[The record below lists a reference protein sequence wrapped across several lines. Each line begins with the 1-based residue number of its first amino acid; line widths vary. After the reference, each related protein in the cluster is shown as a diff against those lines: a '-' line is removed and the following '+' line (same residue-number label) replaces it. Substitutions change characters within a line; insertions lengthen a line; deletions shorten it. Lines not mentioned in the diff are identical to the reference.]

1 MVVEDRL
8 LCCGRH
14 KYTPL
19 NFDTARHQLPRFR
32 LPLFVGSDLTVA
44 HSTDILTTS
53 PSEGQSVKPSV
64 RLYSQIQ
71 NRPDVCHIGMSQ
83 PPNVGTTLTGG
94 IQDIAALL
102 PLLGTEQ
109 CERHVGSALEGG
121 YLYAAA
127 TPLSIFGSLGIVKLG
142 TSVLISSI
150 SISIPRPSFSFRFTP
165 YPKLSVTFCGRRW
178 LAARTLD
185 NAGFKPIGTVA
196 PLIAMDGTRFTAET
210 RLLEILKEKHIEDPE
225 HLSVE
230 WKSTEWNVT
239 LVVCTIVAAV
249 FSVIPYVAV
258 ILPGFR
264 HSVVHSPWIFPLLRT
279 VGSSLAVVC
288 CQFLIQSRIIS
299 LMKNRIIFMIMD
311 RMLVDDIKL
320 KNEERNGPDSKDLD
334 THEQK
339 NDLDLD
345 VHGQNVFQWDENR
358 PSEECLWDLEQYL
371 YSQSSPNDGPDEGN
385 LPASPSIKRFA
396 TEKCRDRRDVSIQM
410 DTFEFSNPEAIRDK
424 LRDLRN
430 EHTRFSSLNRAFYFI
445 AWTVLSLSLPATVA
459 GYIGCFTLV
468 SGSRGKGPLIWLFLE
483 GALSI
488 IRILLWAWNPSF
500 DERTDITVK
509 LKLTN
514 HEPLVTTEKDFKKTG
529 ENTLALVPERLFLE
543 WITSYTGPL
552 LQFQTSENLALYFT
566 LTRDQAKQKHLYMT
580 VFDLNKRNAVTLH
593 WEPKGFQ
600 YIDTVVTYNN
610 ITSEMQA
617 TLRSVIGKDHP
628 WRTNHAI
635 LFDALPDYYIS
646 ILDALNRPRF
656 QSTTPDSTR
665 SNTLNQPQAVET
677 ALLPRKWNLLL
688 KPDES
693 KDQSPPTIRKPLSL
707 TEHDELYLSR
717 GDEHDQKTKLIE
729 NWSTWIVENMAHIR
743 EDAQNDCHHTLADRN
758 SHEAKWE
765 LTELDMQVAVEWTRR
780 EWSIVASSFELEGI
794 LHRRNLQECFEKVVR
809 ERPNERLK
817 GWMQSE
823 FAIGRRK
830 RLEKEREQAKERM
843 EKEMM
848 ASAGRGEAEG
858 RAWRDQEDF
867 SPKGMWEAGRGFID
881 EQWKA
886 AIANKALAK
895 VSHLDRLIEEKTPA
909 PWDDTVRTD
918 FVEQVRD
925 RFKYWQHQRRNERD
939 EMDATIKRIRDK
951 DLKAY
956 QYQKSDARF
965 TLRFVPHGRYS
976 QAKFFSA
983 TVYDVK
989 ACDEDIIRGLIRK
1002 GTTRSVI
1009 KVPQDLVK
1017 SIEENDHLLYL
1028 NSSGGG
1034 QEPSFVKK
1042 NRDKWW
1048 NSKERTTNSSMFYF
1062 SPQEVD
1068 TKFVYSRS
1076 ETIAHIFVFLETRTR
1091 IRLRL
1096 LHLRYL
1102 RASVSIQKNN
1112 QVLLSISTN
1121 VIPDQLRLQDFELDW
1136 FEPGKH
1142 ELQLVVTQESKDDY
1156 YGLRDILVEFIEN
1169 PAVLSS

>member
-1 MVVEDRL
+1 M
-8 LCCGRH
+8 
-14 KYTPL
+14 
-19 NFDTARHQLPRFR
+19 
-32 LPLFVGSDLTVA
+32 
-44 HSTDILTTS
+44 
-53 PSEGQSVKPSV
+53 
-64 RLYSQIQ
+64 Q
-71 NRPDVCHIGMSQ
+71 NRPDVCYIGMSQ

-150 SISIPRPSFSFRFTP
+150 SVPKPSFSFRFTP
-165 YPKLSVTFCGRRW
+165 YPKLSVTFRGRRW

-196 PLIAMDGTRFTAET
+196 PLIAMDGTRYTAET

-230 WKSTEWNVT
+230 WKSKEWNVM
-239 LVVCTIVAAV
+239 LVVCTMVAAV
-249 FSVIPYVAV
+249 FSVLPYISL
-258 ILPGFR
+258 ILPRFR
-264 HSVVHSPWIFPLLRT
+264 HSVVHSSWIFPLLRT

-288 CQFLIQSRIIS
+288 CQFLIQSRIVS

-311 RMLVDDIKL
+311 RMLVDDIKS
-320 KNEERNGPDSKDLD
+320 KNKKKNGIKSENKEKNDPDPEEDNDLD

-345 VHGQNVFQWDENR
+345 VHSQNAFRWDENL

-371 YSQSSPNDGPDEGN
+371 RPQPSNTQSSDGPDEGN
-385 LPASPSIKRFA
+385 LPASLSVEHSA
-396 TEKCRDRRDVSIQM
+396 AGRDRPRDVSIQM
-410 DTFEFSNPEAIRDK
+410 NTFEFSEPETIREN
-424 LRDLRN
+424 LRKLRN
-430 EHTRFSSLNRAFYFI
+430 EHTLMNRTFIFI
-445 AWTVLSLSLPATVA
+445 AWTVLALSLPATVA

-468 SGSRGKGPLIWLFLE
+468 SGSHGNGPLIWLLLE

-509 LKLTN
+509 LKLTK
-514 HEPLVTTEKDFKKTG
+514 HEPLVTTEKDKKTG
-529 ENTLALVPERLFLE
+529 ENTLALVPESLFLE

-566 LTRDQAKQKHLYMT
+566 LTRNQAKQKHLYLT

-593 WEPKGFQ
+593 WEKRIFQ

-610 ITSEMQA
+610 IASEMQA
-617 TLRSVIGKDHP
+617 TLRSEIGQDHP

-646 ILDALNRPRF
+646 IIDALNRPRL
-656 QSTTPDSTR
+656 QSTTPDNSR
-665 SNTLNQPQAVET
+665 SITLNQPQAVET

-688 KPDES
+688 KPAEFN
-693 KDQSPPTIRKPLSL
+693 DQSPAITRKALSL

-717 GDEHDQKTKLIE
+717 GDEHDLKTKLIE
-729 NWSTWIVENMAHIR
+729 NWSTWVVKNMAYMR
-743 EDAQNDCHHTLADRN
+743 EDAQNDCHHTLADRT
-758 SHEAKWE
+758 SKKAKWE
-765 LTELDMQVAVEWTRR
+765 LTELDMQVAFEWTRR
-780 EWSIVASSFELEGI
+780 EWSIVVSSLELEDI
-794 LHRRNLQECFEKVVR
+794 IHQRNLKECFDKIVE
-809 ERPNERLK
+809 ERQNERLK
-817 GWMQSE
+817 EWMQSE

-848 ASAGRGEAEG
+848 ASAERGEAEG
-858 RAWRDQEDF
+858 RAWRNQEDF
-867 SPKGMWEAGRGFID
+867 SPNGIWEAGLEFID
-881 EQWKA
+881 EQWGS
-886 AIANKALAK
+886 AIEYKALK
-895 VSHLDRLIEEKTPA
+895 DVSDLNKLVEDKTPA

-925 RFKYWQHQRRNERD
+925 RFKHWRHQRRNEKD
-939 EMDATIKRIRDK
+939 EMDATIERIRDK
-951 DLKAY
+951 NLNAY
-956 QYQKSDARF
+956 QYQKPNVRF

-976 QAKFFSA
+976 QANFFSA

-989 ACDEDIIRGLIRK
+989 ACDKDTIHGLIRK
-1002 GTTRSVI
+1002 DATRSVI
-1009 KVPQDLVK
+1009 NVPQDLVN

-1028 NSSGGG
+1028 GSSGGG
-1034 QEPSFVKK
+1034 QEPSFVKR
-1042 NRDKWW
+1042 NRDLWK
-1048 NSKERTTNSSMFYF
+1048 SDERPTNSSMFYF

-1068 TKFVYSRS
+1068 AKFVYSRS
-1076 ETIAHIFVFLETRTR
+1076 GTIAHIFIFIKTRTR
-1091 IRLRL
+1091 IRLHL

-1112 QVLLSISTN
+1112 NEPRLISIN
-1121 VIPDQLRLQDFELDW
+1121 EIPDQLRLQDFELDW
-1136 FEPGKH
+1136 FEPGYH
-1142 ELQLVVTQESKDDY
+1142 ELQLIITKETQDDSY
-1156 YGLRDILVEFIEN
+1156 YGLRDVLVEFVEE
-1169 PAVLSS
+1169 